1 MAQSGIFNIL
11 PTDYQLYLE
20 SMLPWMNEVPIGKEY
35 FNENLQ
41 DQLVT
46 EGLTDEFWDTY
57 DSDTRRYLHG
67 QSDLTKLNYGGE
79 SRTGWDTLFNT
90 LGTYTSKINPPAAG
104 ADPSVTITDR
114 YDWNPDYNE
123 EGYGGEQD
131 VNFPMFGK
139 FLWDTRPRS
148 LGGTGFDFS
157 NTAEMAGNLLGH
169 RQTEG
174 KGRNVNMTIPINNET
189 FNKFASGNFQSGSSP
204 INWSNVSS
212 NYNNITGPAGQSA
225 SPTGTTYGPAGM
237 GNVGGG
243 GMGAFYGL
251 NRGGIASL

>member
-35 FNENLQ
+35 FNKNLQ

-46 EGLTDEFWDTY
+46 EGLTDEFWKTY
-57 DSDTRRYLHG
+57 DNDTRRYLNE
-67 QSDLTKLNYGGE
+67 QSDLTKLNYEGE
-79 SRTGWDTLFNT
+79 SRTGWDTIFNT

-114 YDWNPDYNE
+114 YDWNPDYDE
-123 EGYGGEQD
+123 EGYGGKQD

-157 NTAEMAGNLLGH
+157 NTAEMTGNLFGH

-174 KGRNVNMTIPINNET
+174 KGRNVNLTIPINNET
-189 FNKFASGNFQSGSSP
+189 FNRFASGNFKSNQR
-204 INWSNVSS
+204 NLSNVSS

-225 SPTGTTYGPAGM
+225 SSTGTTHGPAGR
-237 GNVGGG
+237 GN
-243 GMGAFYGL
+243 FYGF
-251 NRGGIASL
+251 NRGGIASIMI